1 MKLLSNKMLMILL
14 ILVSGYGYI
23 IGCTH
28 DNEIPPPPPEPELE
42 HLLNSITRAVKGKQY
57 YFFSSFSCCSVI
69 VS

>member
-28 DNEIPPPPPEPELE
+28 DNEIPPPPASTGPVINRGTNV
-42 HLLNSITRAVKGKQY
+42 HLAGNDTCIGIT
-57 YFFSSFSCCSVI
+57 
-69 VS
+69 